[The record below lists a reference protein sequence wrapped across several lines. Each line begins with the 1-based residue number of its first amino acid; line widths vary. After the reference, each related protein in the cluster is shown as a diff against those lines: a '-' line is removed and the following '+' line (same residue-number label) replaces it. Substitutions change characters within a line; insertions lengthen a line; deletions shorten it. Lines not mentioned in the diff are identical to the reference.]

1 MQPEEET
8 GTFGQYLD
16 FWLDHARGRV
26 RAKTWEGYECLV
38 RVHAKPALG
47 DIALADLSPLQ
58 IQGLYSSL
66 LAKEPPLSGGTV
78 LNLHLVLTQALSQ
91 AVRWDYLVKNPAA
104 GAQPP
109 RPRRKETTVIDIAAS
124 ERILEAAAGTRLEA
138 PAAIAIATGMRRGE
152 ILGLYWTDLSKN
164 YESAQVSRTLQW
176 TAAAGLCFERPK
188 TARSRRM
195 IVLPEFLRPYL
206 KRQRADQDR
215 RRDESSDWQET
226 GLVIDRAEGM
236 PWDPRSFTSTW
247 RRFLTKAGFP
257 LIRFHD
263 LRHAHATLMLSKG
276 VHPKIV
282 SERLGHASIGIT
294 LDTYSHVLPSMQQD
308 AADAFDEIFSGV

>member
-1 MQPEEET
+1 MQPDLNT

-26 RAKTWEGYECLV
+26 RTKTWEGYECLI

-47 DIALADLSPLQ
+47 EVALTHLSPLQ
-58 IQGLYSSL
+58 IQALYSQL

-78 LNLHLVLTQALSQ
+78 LNLHLVITQALSQ
-91 AVRWDYLVKNPAA
+91 AVRWDFLTKNPAA

-109 RPRRKETTVIDIAAS
+109 RPKRKETTVIDIAGS
-124 ERILEAAAGTRLEA
+124 ERILQAAAGTRLEA

-152 ILGLYWTDLSKN
+152 ILGLYWSDLSKD
-164 YESAQVSRTLQW
+164 YASAQVSRTLQW
-176 TAAAGLCFERPK
+176 TVGSGLSFERPK

-195 IVLPEFLRPYL
+195 IVLPEFLRPFL
-206 KRQRADQDR
+206 ERQRDDQDR
-215 RRDESSDWQET
+215 RQAASGDWEES
-226 GLVIDRAEGM
+226 GLVIDRTNGI

-247 RRFLTKAGFP
+247 RRFLTSAGFP
-257 LIRFHD
+257 RVRFHD
-263 LRHAHATLMLSKG
+263 LRHCHATMMLQQG

-294 LDTYSHVLPSMQQD
+294 LDVYSHVLPSMQQD
-308 AADAFDEIFSGV
+308 AADAFDEIFAR